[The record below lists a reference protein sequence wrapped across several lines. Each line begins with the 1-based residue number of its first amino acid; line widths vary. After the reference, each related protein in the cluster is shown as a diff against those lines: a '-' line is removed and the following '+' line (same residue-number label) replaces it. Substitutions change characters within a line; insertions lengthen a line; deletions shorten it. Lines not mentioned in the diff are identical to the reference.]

1 MIYKITAKSQNGDT
15 LNTSIEFTYD
25 GEVRKVDV
33 PHFQPKSMQEIE
45 NGIQNRIASEV
56 KAIDATK
63 AAAAIDIELNVD
75 NETVY
80 IPSEIE
86 EVNPLA
92 GYSVEDL
99 KAQIVILS
107 NEYNVI
113 MEQKNLLD
121 SQLSDNSA
129 KYDLLIEE
137 LSNRV

>member
-1 MIYKITAKSQNGDT
+1 
-15 LNTSIEFTYD
+15 
-25 GEVRKVDV
+25 
-33 PHFQPKSMQEIE
+33 MQEIE

-56 KAIDATK
+56 RAIDAAK

-75 NETVY
+75 NEAVY

-92 GYSVEDL
+92 GFSIDEL
-99 KAQIVILS
+99 KSQIVILGE
-107 NEYNVI
+107 EYNVI
-113 MEQKNLLD
+113 MNEKNLLD

-137 LSNRV
+137 LAKRV

>member
-25 GEVRKVDV
+25 GEVRQVSV

-56 KAIDATK
+56 RAIDAAK

-75 NETVY
+75 NEAVY

-92 GYSVEDL
+92 GFSIDEL
-99 KAQIVILS
+99 KSQIVILGE
-107 NEYNVI
+107 EYNVI
-113 MEQKNLLD
+113 MNEKNLLD

-137 LSNRV
+137 LAKRV